1 MCLILKL
8 IDTSSHIHNFFTKIQ
23 PIIHDGETTLGNFS
37 LLFGRDS
44 GGQYGSLNNSDYS
57 GLLK

>member
-8 IDTSSHIHNFFTKIQ
+8 IDISSHIHNFFTKIQ
-23 PIIHDGETTLGNFS
+23 AIIHNGETTLGKFS

-44 GGQYGSLNNSDYS
+44 GGQYGSLNTSDYS